1 MILKDKDI
9 PDSTVLK
16 LVSKLLARNKAGK
29 GFRLKTKKGDKTIT
43 YDEVIDFVDKLAE
56 HLQRREYIRVRRCD
70 TCGNFNRPG
79 LKGGRGCCFPKD
91 FTCSRVSTDY
101 CSGWIPMSAEQ
112 KRLKEAIDERFKTIH
127 TE

>member
-16 LVSKLLARNKAGK
+16 LVSTLLRRSQAGK
-29 GFRLKTKKGDKTIT
+29 GFRLKTKKGEKTLT
-43 YDEVIDFVDKLAE
+43 YDEVIAFVDELAE
-56 HLQRREYIRVRRCD
+56 RMNRREYIKVRRCD

-79 LKGGRGCCFPKD
+79 IKGGLGCCFPKN
-91 FTCSRVSTDY
+91 FTCSRLSTDY
-101 CSGWIPMSAEQ
+101 CSGWIPMSEEQ
-112 KRLKEAIDERFKTIH
+112 RRLKEVLDVRYKKMQ